1 MNADQRSRF
10 VSAYT
15 QILLAAWS
23 SRQFADELADDPL
36 VAIAQFGLEIPDG
49 AEIDVC
55 QHIRPD
61 HAEPNLDFAV
71 SEWESGEQSGM
82 FRLYVPST
90 PQMHLAELD
99 TDDLAVLS
107 AGFGASQCCCTPCCC
122 CE

>member
-10 VSAYT
+10 VAAYT

-23 SRQFADELADDPL
+23 SREFADDLADDPP
-36 VAIAQFGLEIPDG
+36 VAMAEFGIEVPDD
-49 AEIDVC
+49 ARIEVC

-61 HAEPNLDFAV
+61 HAEPSLDFAV
-71 SEWESGEQSGM
+71 SEWEAGEQSGVY
-82 FRLYVPST
+82 RLYVPST

-107 AGFGASQCCCTPCCC
+107 AGFGVSQCCCTPCCC